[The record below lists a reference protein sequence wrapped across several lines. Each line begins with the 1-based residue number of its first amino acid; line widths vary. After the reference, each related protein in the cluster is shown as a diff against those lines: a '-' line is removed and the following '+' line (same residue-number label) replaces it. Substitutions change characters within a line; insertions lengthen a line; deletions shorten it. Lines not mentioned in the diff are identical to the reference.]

1 MSSNN
6 NCLKAINLIHF
17 DGKSISLNDVCM
29 SHTIFQENQVLQ
41 AAIYGDMIV
50 ITSAITEG
58 EKGN

>member
-17 DGKSISLNDVCM
+17 DGKSISLNNVCM